1 MHSLL
6 KVPPHQARPYHS
18 SYDKSPCQ
26 FQDSFLFPAVTRSL
40 CVLAASS
47 FLSFSLPV
55 HAAPDVQSDSAAVS
69 AGEPAHGD
77 YDVAAPDA
85 ADLVLPEPKNIDAGS
100 EPENERV
107 SGSSVVS
114 KETAEDLM
122 SSGSESVSEDSE
134 QHSAAPSGEARAVNG
149 TTLNS
154 EKSGFGTQRSGAL
167 ASGGL
172 ASPAGIINWLLSTI
186 AILGV
191 IFALAW
197 LLRRSRLVQRSMG
210 GSMHLITQ
218 MAVGP
223 KERLVQVRAASR
235 VLLVGVTAHSV
246 NLVADLTD
254 SEKSE
259 SKNTQKKS
267 NSGQSGFNCR
277 GNAGYNAQDND
288 RYNESSSAADS
299 AAASLAQRYSPEEI
313 VCMTE
318 LFEEHMRKSGLNDGE
333 QERRTYSS
341 SRLTDR
347 DIENRQTLFRSVFSR
362 DERRSMGAGHE
373 GLDSARSSAADRS
386 ADRSAALSGM
396 RRNGFFKMGQACG
409 MPDDDILHARASRA
423 KKQMRSSAADDAD
436 GLSGSAFSD
445 MLAHEY
451 EKAHDSLNMNIIDD
465 NDLSVMRDRAASGE
479 IVLKEI
485 NPDNPDACHPSSG
498 SPASAA
504 CSAAGAAG
512 ASAAAADT
520 VADASSMAQSAGDV
534 AGNSYDFAERFGPGA
549 GAAEAAIRAT
559 AQEKAGDDS
568 EDCAQAVK
576 IAPYL
581 YGENEREGEDASNVS
596 LGTAYK
602 GAEVPL
608 RTSSPALS
616 RYSIRRSAR
625 IKGRGSR

>member
-18 SYDKSPCQ
+18 SDDKSPCQ
-26 FQDSFLFPAVTRSL
+26 LKDSFLFPAATRSL

-47 FLSFSLPV
+47 FLAFSLPV
-55 HAAPDVQSDSAAVS
+55 NAAPEVQSDSAAVS
-69 AGEPAHGD
+69 AGESAHVNS
-77 YDVAAPDA
+77 DVAAPDA

-107 SGSSVVS
+107 SGRSVVS

-122 SSGSESVSEDSE
+122 SSGSESLSADSE
-134 QHSAAPSGEARAVNG
+134 QHSAAPSGDARAVNG
-149 TTLNS
+149 TTLSS

-223 KERLVQVRAASR
+223 KERLVQVRAANR

-254 SEKSE
+254 SEKSD
-259 SKNTQKKS
+259 SKNTQKKDD
-267 NSGQSGFNCR
+267 SGQSGFNSRC
-277 GNAGYNAQDND
+277 NAGYNAQDSD
-288 RYNESSSAADS
+288 RYNASSSAADS

-333 QERRTYSS
+333 QEHRAYSS

-347 DIENRQTLFRSVFSR
+347 DIENRQNLFRSVFSR
-362 DERRSMGAGHE
+362 DERRSMGTGHE
-373 GLDSARSSAADRS
+373 GLESARSSAAADRS
-386 ADRSAALSGM
+386 ADRAAAMSGM
-396 RRNGFFKMGQACG
+396 RRNGFFRMGQACG

-423 KKQMRSSAADDAD
+423 KKQMRSSAVDDAD

-465 NDLSVMRDRAASGE
+465 NALSVMRDRAASGE

-485 NPDNPDACHPSSG
+485 NPDNPDACQSSSG
-498 SPASAA
+498 SA
-504 CSAAGAAG
+504 AAG
-512 ASAAAADT
+512 ASAGAAAD
-520 VADASSMAQSAGDV
+520 AACMAQSAGDV
-534 AGNSYDFAERFGPGA
+534 AGNCYDFAERFGPGA

-568 EDCAQAVK
+568 EDCAHAGK

-581 YGENEREGEDASNVS
+581 YGENEREGEDASNLS

-602 GAEVPL
+602 GADVPL